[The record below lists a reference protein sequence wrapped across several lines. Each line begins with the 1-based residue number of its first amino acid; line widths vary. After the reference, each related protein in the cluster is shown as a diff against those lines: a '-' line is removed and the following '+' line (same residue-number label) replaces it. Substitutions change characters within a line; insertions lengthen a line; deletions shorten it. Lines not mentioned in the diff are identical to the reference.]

1 MLLTNSLLCFVKAP
15 WLVLWKNKTLL
26 RQLCKRDLSAKYKGA
41 SLGVTWSVILPLTM
55 LAIYAFVFG
64 EIFKSRWGNTPAPQT
79 WSERLS
85 FALILYAGLIIFNWF
100 AECLSKSPISILS
113 NANFVKRVIF
123 PLEILPIVPII
134 TGGFHFL
141 MSALVLTSFT
151 LLSPMPV
158 TTYWLLIPFLLI
170 PFLLCLIGV
179 SWFLSA
185 LGVYFRD
192 MEQMMPALISALM
205 FLSPV
210 FYSVQVLPEFV
221 RPWLMANPLT
231 FIIEAFRNLL
241 FWHTLPSSTDS
252 LLMYLMA
259 LVVFYFGYFS
269 FRTLRKGFADVL

>member
-1 MLLTNSLLCFVKAP
+1 MLLTISLLDFLKAP
-15 WLVLWKNKTLL
+15 WLVLWKNKALL
-26 RQLCKRDLSAKYKGA
+26 RQLCQRDLSAKYKGSA
-41 SLGVTWSVILPLTM
+41 LGFAWSVILPLTM

-64 EIFKSRWGNTPAPQT
+64 EIFKSRWGNAPAPQT

-85 FALILYAGLIIFNWF
+85 FALILYAGLIVFNWF
-100 AECLSKSPISILS
+100 AECLSKAPVSILS
-113 NANFVKRVIF
+113 NANFVKRVVF
-123 PLEILPIVPII
+123 SLDILPAIPVVI
-134 TGGFHFL
+134 GGFHFL
-141 MSALVLTSFT
+141 MSALVLTGFT

-158 TTYWLLIPFLLI
+158 TAYWLLTPVLLL
-170 PFLLCLIGV
+170 PVLLCLIGI

-231 FIIEAFRNLL
+231 FMIETLRNLL
-241 FWHTLPSSTDS
+241 FWQTAPSFADS
-252 LLMYLMA
+252 CSLYLMA
-259 LVVFYFGYFS
+259 LLIFYFGYFS
-269 FRTLRKGFADVL
+269 FQTLRKGFADVL